1 MTTPVSLMTQVDT
14 TIDALQ
20 TAIRDYNPQRIETE
34 FLTLCDLGEKI
45 LEISTPDTPLPQ
57 EAPPASERDK
67 RLVWEFSGPVRKYT
81 PWNLTMSARNLITS
95 TRDTLVDIYRLSGR
109 KQATAI
115 FSATIYFE
123 ALGRTLDEI
132 IRRLESQAAAN

>member
-1 MTTPVSLMTQVDT
+1 MTTPVSLMTQVNNT
-14 TIDALQ
+14 VDALE
-20 TAIRDYNPQRIETE
+20 TAIRSCNPQSIEKE
-34 FLTLCDLGEKI
+34 FLTLCDLGEKV

-57 EAPPASERDK
+57 EAPAASDRDQ
-67 RLVWEFSGPVRKYT
+67 RLVRQFSGPVRKLA
-81 PWNLTMSARNLITS
+81 PWRLSMSARGLLAS
-95 TRDTLVDIYRLSGR
+95 TTDTLADIYRLSGR

-115 FSATIYFE
+115 SSATIYFE